1 MAQRVFLT
9 GCSGEIGSRLT
20 SLLLEQGYEV
30 FGVRGS
36 KECTVSNPMHICN
49 QVNLLNPDVKLGM
62 QLIKPDVLV
71 HAAWLTT
78 PKEYWESDLNAE
90 WVEASKRIIHEF
102 SSSGGK
108 YLVVTGSC
116 AEYSWETKTPISE
129 SSLEHPTSSYGKAKL
144 ELLNWIRKQE
154 IPFLWTRTFFQF
166 GMNEPKGRLIP
177 DIVDSLS
184 SGKEFVVQSASDV
197 RDFVFVEDV
206 SAIIS
211 LLISRKQIGVVN
223 IGSGEQI
230 EIEILTRAIAELLE
244 HPELLK
250 FSTVVLPKSY
260 VVSDPQKLRSIIG
273 NYSWMPLES
282 ALVKTIEA
290 RNR

>member
-116 AEYSWETKTPISE
+116 AEYSWETK
-129 SSLEHPTSSYGKAKL
+129 
-144 ELLNWIRKQE
+144 R
-154 IPFLWTRTFFQF
+154 
-166 GMNEPKGRLIP
+166 RLIP